1 MIVLLSIESD
11 LSLKGGGEGGN
22 VNENSNVTS
31 MSPPRHLHATSMS
44 QTHFGDEEL
53 GWRGTLNGSSH

>member
-1 MIVLLSIESD
+1 MFENITLPSSMIVLLSIESD

-31 MSPPRHLHATSMS
+31 MS

-53 GWRGTLNGSSH
+53 GYGGEVH